1 MGLTSLFEK
10 DKQTEQI
17 KTKLG
22 EMGVQF
28 FENTDALDK
37 YMEIIRAIQS
47 FVVFINSEFFIPERY
62 QQTKLISYGENDM
75 HFNDLIYQLLYE
87 MEHQNRLK
95 EYMKEVYIDIEK
107 IYLPSSKY
115 SHVNIR

>member
-10 DKQTEQI
+10 NEQTEQI
-17 KTKLG
+17 KTKF
-22 EMGVQF
+22 EQMGVQF

-47 FVVFINSEFFIPERY
+47 FVVFINSQFFIPERY
-62 QQTKLISYGENDM
+62 QQTKLISYAENDM
-75 HFNDLIYQLLYE
+75 HFNDLVYELLYQ
-87 MEHQNRLK
+87 MEEQNRRK
-95 EYMKEVYIDIEK
+95 ESMKELYADIEK

-115 SHVNIR
+115 SSIDIR